1 MQERPQMI
9 ENQLGE
15 NDKVYGTF
23 NLEQVMAEIPP
34 DPQSEALRRAEILV
48 KTDTLRVVLIT
59 MLKGGRLHDHTAP
72 GPITIHV
79 LKGKMNVSIEGGS
92 QVLSE
97 GELVSMAPGV
107 MHAVEGIEDGAILLT
122 IAHMSRIPDPGGDH
136 DIDDVLGGN

>member
-1 MQERPQMI
+1 MI
-9 ENQLGE
+9 ENQLGD

-23 NLEQVMAEIPP
+23 NLDQVMSEIPP
-34 DPQSEALRRAEILV
+34 DPQSEAAHRAQILI

-59 MLKGGRLHDHTAP
+59 MLKGGRLPDHTAP

-79 LKGKMNVSIEGGS
+79 LRGKMNVSIEGGS

-107 MHAVEGIEDGAILLT
+107 MHSVEGVEEGAFLLT
-122 IAHMSRIPDPGGDH
+122 IAHMSRIPDLGGDNND
-136 DIDDVLGGN
+136 DIHGNY

>member
-1 MQERPQMI
+1 MI
-9 ENQLGE
+9 ENQLGD
-15 NDKVYGTF
+15 NDQVYGTF
-23 NLEQVMAEIPP
+23 NLGEVMNEFAP
-34 DPQSEALRRAEILV
+34 DPESASLRRAEILV

-79 LKGKMNVSIEGGS
+79 LRGKMDVSIEGAS

-107 MHAVEGIEDGAILLT
+107 MHAVEAVEDGAFLLT
-122 IAHMSRIPDPGGDH
+122 IAHMSRIPDPGGDAD
-136 DIDDVLGGN
+136 DIHGGT